1 MGVELKRRAQLV
13 NAAIVEIGETGSL
26 DVTVGR
32 IARRAGVSPALAF
45 HYFGDKEHLFLA
57 AMRHVLRVYGA
68 QVRSAV
74 ADARTPRARLEAL
87 IAASFSPPNFH
98 PGVIASWLNFY
109 VLAYRSDEAR
119 RLLRVYH
126 RRLRSNLV
134 HDLRPLAGARAGEVA
149 ERIGALI
156 DGLYL
161 RSARAAT
168 GDSVDDAV
176 SHVLAALDRELG
188 VHA

>member
-32 IARRAGVSPALAF
+32 IAKRAGVSSALAF
-45 HYFGDKEHLFLA
+45 HYFGHKEHLFLA
-57 AMRHVLRVYGA
+57 AMRHVLRVYGT
-68 QVRSAV
+68 QVRNAV
-74 ADARTPRARLEAL
+74 ATARTPRARLNAL
-87 IAASFSPPNFH
+87 IAASFGPPNFH

-126 RRLRSNLV
+126 RRLRSNLI
-134 HDLRPLAGARAGEVA
+134 HHLRPLAGVRAEGIA

-161 RSARAAT
+161 RSAHAT
-168 GDSVDDAV
+168 TGNSVDDAV
-176 SHVLAALDRELG
+176 PHVLAALDRELE
-188 VHA
+188 VCA

>member
-1 MGVELKRRAQLV
+1 MGVELKRREQLV

-45 HYFGDKEHLFLA
+45 HYFGDKERLFLA
-57 AMRHVLRVYGA
+57 AMRHVLRVYGD
-68 QVRSAV
+68 QVRGAI
-74 ADARTPRARLEAL
+74 AAANTPRARLDEL

-109 VLAYRSDEAR
+109 VLAYRSEEAR

-126 RRLRSNLV
+126 RRLHSNLV
-134 HDLRPLAGARAGEVA
+134 HDLRPLAGAHAEGIA

-161 RSARAAT
+161 RFAHACD
-168 GDSVDDAV
+168 DSVDTAV
-176 SHVLAALDRELG
+176 PHVLDALDRELQ
-188 VHA
+188 ACP

>member
-1 MGVELKRRAQLV
+1 MGVQRKRREQLV

-45 HYFGDKEHLFLA
+45 HYFGDKERFFLA

-68 QVRSAV
+68 QVRDAV
-74 ADARTPRARLEAL
+74 ATAKTPRARLNAL

-134 HDLRPLAGARAGEVA
+134 HDLRPLAGARAEEIA
-149 ERIGALI
+149 ERIGAFI

-161 RSARAAT
+161 RSAHAMT
-168 GDSVDDAV
+168 GDSVDNAV
-176 SHVLAALDRELG
+176 PHVLAVLDREL
-188 VHA
+188 AARP